1 MGRLIDADKLS
12 ADMYYEAF
20 VKDSDM
26 QKWDSGC
33 WIRYKMFENVL
44 KAQPTVEAPDINVGN
59 MDTISRQATKDIF
72 TELYGISAI
81 GSAFDKE
88 EWADICETTA
98 NELPPIQ
105 PKGTRLSTVCL
116 LCKKPAVTFN
126 TEDDIPYTNY
136 SYCEDCLRKGLK
148 LLREQKKNLQA
159 QPERK
164 TGHWIL
170 DRSGAYCCDNCMEPC
185 ASYVM
190 MKPRD
195 KFCKMCGSRNEVME

>member
-1 MGRLIDADKLS
+1 MGRPIDADKLS
-12 ADMYYEAF
+12 ADMYHEAF

-44 KAQPTVEAPDINVGN
+44 KAQPAVEAPDINVGN
-59 MDTISRQATKDIF
+59 MDAISRQAVKDIF

-81 GSAFDKE
+81 GSVFDKH
-88 EWADICETTA
+88 EWKDICETTA
-98 NELPPIQ
+98 NELP
-105 PKGTRLSTVCL
+105 SV
-116 LCKKPAVTFN
+116 
-126 TEDDIPYTNY
+126 
-136 SYCEDCLRKGLK
+136 
-148 LLREQKKNLQA
+148 

-164 TGHWIL
+164 TGQWIL
-170 DRSGAYCCDNCMEPC
+170 DRSGSYCCSKCMEPC